1 MVCVETNAKLV
12 TINYP
17 TLTMVQNKI
26 FIEGLA
32 RLAAK
37 VGFPFNFIL
46 PNASLLVEV
55 TDAVR
60 SEMFCHL
67 LLPL

>member
-1 MVCVETNAKLV
+1 
-12 TINYP
+12 
-17 TLTMVQNKI
+17 MVQNKI

-37 VGFPFNFIL
+37 VGFTFNFIL
-46 PNASLLVEV
+46 PIASLLVEV

-67 LLPL
+67 LLTL